1 MAERKIVVTTE
12 LSGVD
17 EVKSGLADLKRAV
30 DEVTGAEDKQADAT
44 AAATEEDKKSTRAA
58 EENTSATKENT
69 SATTAATTATQGNT
83 AAQQANTRA
92 TKDATAA
99 TKKHKDET
107 RTAASLAGA
116 FQKTNS
122 SLARL
127 MRGDLA
133 GAAKD
138 AAGAVKEFGKA
149 CMANP
154 WIAAITAGIAVIK
167 GLASAWK
174 EAQERAQEYA
184 ESLKW
189 AEDFNAR
196 ADKMR
201 HGAGE
206 DANPFAGKTDEQL
219 EREAR
224 AIERY
229 ELPVAEEAANR
240 WRDAA
245 MEQAETARNQS
256 VAGRKWRGVGKWVG
270 GFVGADVRTEDE
282 KAKRMQQGAE
292 GALEEEQGVR
302 ARLQAI
308 RDEQA
313 RRKQVEADAKTEKEA
328 ESAAAQVEAERGAA
342 AQARFEAKKRYD
354 AIADEA
360 ERNGGN
366 GKVASM
372 TAQKADLEAAAAA
385 EQNAEKRVELLAK
398 AYDLERK
405 IAEAVSRETADTE
418 KQAAA
423 RQQRQAEWERKRRL
437 DGMEAP
443 DKVKAL
449 EAEIAQLRRGPRTA
463 DTETQMRRAIDERDA
478 ARKEVEADEKA
489 TADKKRDWLHR
500 KDTDGE
506 RLASIRAQLAEAKIG
521 GDEGRMLEMMMM
533 GEEIADG
540 YEEEL
545 TPRQRRRAEKRAER
559 DAKTARR
566 EARQFRKQIGE
577 IEAGWKAGDATAV
590 ERVAAMTATKQGVPS
605 TMQITKE
612 GRIVEVKGQDRTNQ
626 LLEEVVKALA

>member
-1 MAERKIVVTTE
+1 M
-12 LSGVD
+12 
-17 EVKSGLADLKRAV
+17 KRAV
-30 DEVTGAEDKQADAT
+30 DEVTGAEDKQADAA
-44 AAATEEDKKSTRAA
+44 AAATEEEKKSTRAA

-127 MRGDLA
+127 MRGDVA

-245 MEQAETARNQS
+245 MEQAEAARKQS

-313 RRKQVEADAKTEKEA
+313 RRKQVEADTKTEKEA
-328 ESAAAQVEAERGAA
+328 EGAA
-342 AQARFEAKKRYD
+342 AEARFEAKKRYD

-360 ERNGGN
+360 DRNGGN

-405 IAEAVSRETADTE
+405 IAEAVNRETADTE
-418 KQAAA
+418 KQTAA

-489 TADKKRDWLHR
+489 IADKKSDWLHR

-521 GDEGRMLEMMMM
+521 GDKGRMLGMMMM

-545 TPRQRRRAEKRAER
+545 TPRQRRRAEKQAARE
-559 DAKTARR
+559 AKTARR

-577 IEAGWKAGDATAV
+577 IEAGWRAGDKTAA
-590 ERVAAMTATKQGVPS
+590 ERVAAMTALTQGVPS
-605 TMQITKE
+605 AMQISKD

-626 LLEEVVKALA
+626 LLEEVVKALQ